1 LIDNPVLNDLQRSA
15 MDYGV
20 DEHLTLKA
28 CWKEFELH
36 GASVMFRKPV
46 MVSNLKDHDTGE
58 GK

>member
-1 LIDNPVLNDLQRSA
+1 MNELQCSA